1 MNRAPG
7 KNKFWYLFGPF
18 LIYWGIEF
26 VGAMLAALVLI
37 IVSVPEVMQSVTW
50 TDSMTNEE
58 FAQAA
63 VQMQKVLLDM
73 AARYQVQMLAAAAL
87 LTIPVLAV
95 LYRRDRKQE
104 QIQNLPVN
112 KKAPP
117 YQYIWTAI
125 LGISVCIGG
134 NVLII
139 MTNLAFSSSSYQ
151 NASAVF
157 YTPPFPVQVICLGFI
172 IPISEELLF
181 RGLLFKR
188 CRGMMEFLPAAL
200 SISILFGFSHGNLVQ
215 FIYAFGLGMLLAYVC
230 EKYGSLKAAILLH
243 VTANLTS
250 LIMTR
255 IGLLDWICSA
265 FIRLAVSVVGCAFL
279 GAVMFVLIQRIDEK
293 PEGADK
299 PGNPGDSGLT
309 KDMFR

>member
-1 MNRAPG
+1 MNQTPR

-26 VGAMLAALVLI
+26 VGAMIAALVLI
-37 IVSVPEVMQSVTW
+37 IVSVPELMQSVTW
-50 TDSMTNEE
+50 KDSMTNEE
-58 FAQAA
+58 FAEAA
-63 VQMQKVLLDM
+63 VQMQSVLLDL

-112 KKAPP
+112 KKAPLH
-117 YQYIWTAI
+117 QYIWAVI
-125 LGISVCIGG
+125 LGITVCIGG

-139 MTNLAFSSSSYQ
+139 MTNLAFMSQSYQ
-151 NASAVF
+151 NASAAF
-157 YTPPFPVQVICLGFI
+157 YTPPFLVQVICLGFI
-172 IPISEELLF
+172 IPVSEELLF

-188 CRGMMEFLPAAL
+188 CRGMMGFWPAAL

-215 FIYAFGLGMLLAYVC
+215 FLYAMGLGLLLAYTC
-230 EKYGSLKAAILLH
+230 EKYGSLKAAIVLH
-243 VTANLTS
+243 MAANLTS
-250 LIMTR
+250 LIVTR
-255 IGLLDWICSA
+255 IGFLDWICTA
-265 FIRLAVSVVGCAFL
+265 FMRLAVTAVACAFL

-293 PEGADK
+293 PEGFDNPEN
-299 PGNPGDSGLT
+299 PGNIGVT